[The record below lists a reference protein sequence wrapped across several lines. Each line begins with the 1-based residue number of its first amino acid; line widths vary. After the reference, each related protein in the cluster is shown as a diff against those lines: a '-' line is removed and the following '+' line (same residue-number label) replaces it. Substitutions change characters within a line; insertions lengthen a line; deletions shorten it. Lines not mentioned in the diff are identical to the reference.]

1 MPAYIIVRAEV
12 TDWPRYREYMKLTP
26 GAIARYGG
34 RFLARGGEIATLEGP
49 QENRRV
55 VILEFPSLEQA
66 KTFQNSTEYAQ
77 ARKLRE
83 GAATVQIIALD
94 GCAA

>member
-1 MPAYIIVRAEV
+1 MPAYIIVRADV

-26 GAIARYGG
+26 GAVARYGG
-34 RFLARGGEIATLEGP
+34 RFLARGGETVTLEGP

-66 KTFQNSTEYAQ
+66 KTFQHSAEYAQ

-83 GAATVQIIALD
+83 GAAAVQIIAVD
-94 GCAA
+94 GCAI